1 MKKKL
6 PAAVLFSILCSTAF
20 GQNLDSLRAGFK
32 DPPMSAWPRTWWH
45 WTKSNVTKEGITK
58 DLEWMKRSGIVG
70 FQLADVNSGSGQT
83 VKDTIVF
90 GSPQWLDAVQYA
102 AAEADRLGLEMAI
115 FSSAGWSLT
124 GGPWVKPAQAMKK
137 LVWSVTS
144 AEGAKP
150 FTGKLP
156 TPPSGEGPG
165 PLLANNNERS
175 KGFYQ
180 DVAVIAFPAPADE
193 TDNNQPQV
201 TSSNGNEDA
210 GKLMD
215 NDLMTTINVQ
225 SGGPGQQAWV
235 QLSYQQ
241 PFQAKAITIAGR
253 RGIPFGRVLASEDGV
268 HFSTLVAIP
277 GKSGYRGGNIRTY
290 TFPACTAKYYRIECT
305 NVPPRPADV
314 ISEAT
319 TADTTYTFS
328 EIQLHTGARI
338 NRWEDKAGFNFLFEY
353 SGVAT
358 LATSKASA
366 IDPAS
371 VIDLTSKMN
380 ADGTLTWTPPGGKW
394 TIMRFGYAL
403 TGAKNRP
410 AVPAGLG
417 YEVDKMNP
425 QHVTEYMKGYTGPL
439 MKSLGDLYGKRLQY
453 FMLDSWEAGI
463 QNWTDILPTEF
474 KKRRGYEIIPY
485 LPALAGRVIG
495 DGNISDRFL
504 WDFRRTLV
512 DMIAENHYG
521 VVTNFLHKQGIKTYG
536 EAGGVSLESIE
547 DALLNKKYVDIPMG
561 EFWVRDLHPSSM
573 YYEDVRGA
581 ASASHVYGQNLVAAE
596 AFTGGNYES
605 PQTLKNIADY
615 WFTQGVNR
623 LVFHTSAHQPLD
635 TKPGNVMVGTHL
647 HRNITWAEHVKPL
660 TTYFARNSFM
670 LQQGRYVADIAYLL
684 NEGAPAT
691 MPFWGGG
698 LQPATPKGYQFD
710 YINADVLLNLM
721 SVDQQGK
728 LVLPDGMQ
736 YAILVLPQTEQM
748 SLPVLKKI
756 KELVAGG
763 AIVVGP
769 KPEQSPSL
777 ASPDSAIKELAAELW
792 GDLDGVSRTRR
803 TYGKGK
809 LVWGIPLDEVLTKAR
824 ITKDVDLNYGNDKLA
839 WIHRRD
845 GNTEI
850 YYLVNR
856 TNTPIAVTGR
866 FNVAGKDVEL
876 WRSDGGVMEKASYSI
891 DSMATRVDV
900 PLLEHEAVFVVFGN
914 KASQVAHTAP
924 QKQYTFLSEVKG
936 AWDVSFPKDL
946 GAPATIQLPQLISL
960 TENKEE
966 GVRYFSGTCT
976 YTKVMNIKKEWLT
989 PKQKIILDLGAVKDM
1004 AEVYINGNR
1013 VDFLWKSPFLVDIT
1027 KVVKPGN
1034 NKLEIKITNEWTN
1047 RLAGDRDHPEHKVLS
1062 SYPMPFGIR
1071 GYELSSSGLLG
1082 PVRLVSCKP

>member
-1 MKKKL
+1 
-6 PAAVLFSILCSTAF
+6 
-20 GQNLDSLRAGFK
+20 
-32 DPPMSAWPRTWWH
+32 
-45 WTKSNVTKEGITK
+45 
-58 DLEWMKRSGIVG
+58 
-70 FQLADVNSGSGQT
+70 
-83 VKDTIVF
+83 VF
-90 GSPQWLDAVQYA
+90 GSPQWLDAVHHA

-115 FSSAGWSLT
+115 FSSPGWSLT
-124 GGPWVKPAQAMKK
+124 GGPWVKPEQAMKK

-144 AEGAKP
+144 AEGSKP

-165 PLLANNNERS
+165 PLLANNNDRS
-175 KGFYQ
+175 KGFYH
-180 DVAVIAFPAPADE
+180 DVAVIAFPEPADE
-193 TDNNQPQV
+193 EDYSKPQV
-201 TSSNGNEDA
+201 TSSNGNEE
-210 GKLMD
+210 GSKLFD
-215 NDLMTTINVQ
+215 NDLMTAINLQ
-225 SGGPGQQAWV
+225 SGGPGKNAWI
-235 QLSYQQ
+235 QLSYPQ
-241 PFQAKAITIAGR
+241 PFRAKAITIAGR
-253 RGIPFGRVLASEDGV
+253 RGIPFGSVLAGDDGI
-268 HFSTLVAIP
+268 HFRTLTAIP

-290 TFPACTAKYYRIECT
+290 TFSECTAKYYRIEFT
-305 NVPPRPADV
+305 HVPPRPADV

-319 TADTTYTFS
+319 TPDTAYTIS

-358 LATSKASA
+358 PEQPKASL
-366 IDPAS
+366 IDPAG
-371 VIDLTSKMN
+371 VIDLTGKMN
-380 ADGTLTWTPPGGKW
+380 ADGTLNWTAPPGKW

-425 QHVTEYMKGYTGPL
+425 EYVTDYMKGYTGPL
-439 MKSLGDLYGKRLQY
+439 MRSLGELYGKRLQY
-453 FMLDSWEAGI
+453 FMMDSWEAGI
-463 QNWTDILPTEF
+463 QNWTDILPAEF
-474 KKRRGYEIIPY
+474 KKRRGYDIYPY

-495 DGNISDRFL
+495 DASVSDRFL

-521 VVTNFLHKQGIKTYG
+521 VVTDFLHKQGIKTYG

-605 PQTLKNIADY
+605 PQTLQHIADY

-647 HRNITWAEHVKPL
+647 HRNITWAGYVKPL

-670 LQQGRYVADIAYLL
+670 LQKGSYVADIAYLL
-684 NEGAPAT
+684 NEGAPST

-698 LQPATPKGYQFD
+698 LQPTVPKGYQFD
-710 YINADVLLNLM
+710 YLNADVLLNLM
-721 SVDQQGK
+721 SVNQQGK

-736 YAILVLPQTEQM
+736 YSMLVLPQTEQM
-748 SLPVLKKI
+748 SLPLLKKI
-756 KELVAGG
+756 NELVAGG

-769 KPEQSPSL
+769 KPVQSPGL
-777 ASPDSAIKELAAELW
+777 AAYPAADNEIKELAYELW

-803 TYGKGK
+803 TYGKGTI
-809 LVWGIPLDEVLTKAR
+809 VWGVPLDEVLLAAHVM
-824 ITKDVDLNYGNDKLA
+824 KDVDFNYDNDKLA

-850 YYLVNR
+850 YFVVNR
-856 TNTPIAVTGR
+856 TNGPLTVTGR
-866 FNVAGKDVEL
+866 FQVTGKEAAL
-876 WRSDGGVMEKASYSI
+876 WHADGGAMEPAVYNMDSI
-891 DSMATRVDV
+891 TTRVDFS
-900 PLLEHEAVFVVFGN
+900 LLENEAVFVVFGN
-914 KASQVAHTAP
+914 NTSQVARTVP
-924 QKQYTFLSEVKG
+924 QKQYLTLSEVKG

-946 GAPATIQLPQLISL
+946 GAPPIIQLPQLVSL

-976 YTKVMNIKKEWLT
+976 YSKNIDVKKEWLT
-989 PKQKIILDLGAVKDM
+989 PKQKIILDLGKVKDM
-1004 AEVYINGNR
+1004 AEVYLNGR
-1013 VDFLWKSPFLVDIT
+1013 QVDFLWKAPFQVDIT
-1027 KVVKPGN
+1027 SAVKAGA
-1034 NKLEIKITNEWTN
+1034 NKLEIKVTNEWTN
-1047 RLAGDRDHPEHKVLS
+1047 RLAGDKEHPEHKILS
-1062 SYPMPFGIR
+1062 SCPMPFGKR
-1071 GYELSSSGLLG
+1071 EYELEPSGLIG
-1082 PVRLVSCKP
+1082 PVRIKARGQRMKGSRQWAVGSGRKGKGQRAEGKGPVAVTANSELKN